1 VSGLAVD
8 PAVRGADEPAPAA
21 GSSRG
26 AVGLGLLGLGALLAA
41 GAGLGLGALP
51 ITAGEL
57 WQIAAAGPAAAPV
70 GLETAAAVVW
80 SLRLPRVL
88 LGLAVGAALG
98 AAGATLQGVFRNPLA
113 DPGVVG
119 SSAGAALAAGC
130 FLVLPRAAL
139 PAPAWA
145 LEALAAVGLP
155 GAAFLGAAAATGLAL
170 ALGRSSRSTQISELL
185 LVGVAL
191 NALCGA
197 GLGLLMALSDEVAL
211 RDLSFW
217 MLGALGGAT
226 WPVVALT
233 APVALLGVALSQ
245 PLARG
250 LDALALGEGPAA
262 HLGVPVERLKA
273 TGVALSAALVGGAV
287 AAAGMI
293 GFVGLAVPHLVRLLL
308 GPSHRA
314 GLPGSALLGAGLLVA
329 ADTLARLVLAPAE
342 LPVGVLTTLLG
353 APLFFGLLLRA
364 RRARGAA

>member
-1 VSGLAVD
+1 
-8 PAVRGADEPAPAA
+8 
-21 GSSRG
+21 
-26 AVGLGLLGLGALLAA
+26 
-41 GAGLGLGALP
+41 
-51 ITAGEL
+51 
-57 WQIAAAGPAAAPV
+57 
-70 GLETAAAVVW
+70 
-80 SLRLPRVL
+80 
-88 LGLAVGAALG
+88 
-98 AAGATLQGVFRNPLA
+98 
-113 DPGVVG
+113 
-119 SSAGAALAAGC
+119 
-130 FLVLPRAAL
+130 
-139 PAPAWA
+139 
-145 LEALAAVGLP
+145 
-155 GAAFLGAAAATGLAL
+155 
-170 ALGRSSRSTQISELL
+170 
-185 LVGVAL
+185 
-191 NALCGA
+191 
-197 GLGLLMALSDEVAL
+197 LGLLMAISDEVAL